1 MSEVKLAIIAEYKG
15 VAIMERAG
23 SKRAAWRGRDYFTDG
38 LSYLMSQQPK
48 GEEAVTLVGFPHEA
62 LIKEFLDEQPQADLL
77 QWCSYEEAHRV
88 ICKSEPQGKPK
99 FRWDDTQQV
108 FILDEPTTGR

>member
-1 MSEVKLAIIAEYKG
+1 MSEVKLAIVAEYKG

-48 GEEAVTLVGFPHEA
+48 GEEAVTLVGSQKVRKG
-62 LIKEFLDEQPQADLL
+62 I
-77 QWCSYEEAHRV
+77 
-88 ICKSEPQGKPK
+88 ICPSINS
-99 FRWDDTQQV
+99 T
-108 FILDEPTTGR
+108 